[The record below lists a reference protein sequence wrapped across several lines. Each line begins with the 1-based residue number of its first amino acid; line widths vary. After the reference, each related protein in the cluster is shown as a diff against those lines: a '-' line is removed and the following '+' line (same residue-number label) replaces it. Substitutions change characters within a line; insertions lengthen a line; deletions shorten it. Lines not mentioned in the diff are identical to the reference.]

1 MKNYTDIEQSKKL
14 AEILP
19 PESAD
24 MSYTNNKLK
33 KEVSANLSSI
43 IEMQAYFDNSIY
55 DWDRFYELTPCWSLA
70 ALVAILPVSCDDG
83 QHCFALI
90 NSNPNGD
97 TEWLCCYEDDNGN
110 LLNECYA
117 DNPVDACVELI
128 IKLHEQKLL

>member
-1 MKNYTDIEQSKKL
+1 MATIKAYTDIEQSKKL

-24 MSYTNNKLK
+24 MCWVIDDDIMKYGDKPYLNPYKNYIA
-33 KEVSANLSSI
+33 KEYYI
-43 IEMQAYFDNSIY
+43 
-55 DWDRFYELTPCWSLA
+55 PCWSLA
-70 ALVAILPVSCDDG
+70 SLVSILPVSCDDG

-90 NSNPNGD
+90 NCNPNGD

-117 DNPVDACVELI
+117 DNPVDACVEMVL
-128 IKLHEQKLL
+128 KLDEQKVLLWVI

>member
-1 MKNYTDIEQSKKL
+1 MKSYTDLEQSKRL

-19 PESAD
+19 LDSAD

-70 ALVAILPVSCDDG
+70 ALLDYLSANFHIDIKYLDTQWELDCRVQVSY
-83 QHCFALI
+83 AEELI
-90 NSNPNGD
+90 
-97 TEWLCCYEDDNGN
+97 
-110 LLNECYA
+110 
-117 DNPVDACVELI
+117 DACVEMILKLKEKDLI
-128 IKLHEQKLL
+128 